1 MGRLVTVD
9 ITIHSPLRLS
19 FAMPLVLRLLSKQ
32 RDCCCPLSVIQ
43 VLLSSSNQR
52 YTCLSLTPPNQLLFL
67 SGLED
72 LFFFSVAISSSRRGS
87 SRA

>member
-19 FAMPLVLRLLSKQ
+19 FAMSLVLRLLSLGVQEKQ

-43 VLLSSSNQR
+43 VLLSSSNQ
-52 YTCLSLTPPNQLLFL
+52 
-67 SGLED
+67 SGYI
-72 LFFFSVAISSSRRGS
+72 VKP
-87 SRA
+87 